1 MVERTIE
8 EGSARMPRKLVL
20 TVTFILTLVLVGSL
34 TFGVTALAEVP
45 KVQIDNEYIRIV
57 VNAGETNT
65 GRFSV
70 GTTGGDP
77 DRDTDQN
84 KHLIYGGD
92 DPWTSYTTVRV
103 GNQNWVY
110 GGETDRRAGSSGLYG
125 EMIQPPTVVDGKI
138 ESSWKLGPIQ
148 VWQVLSLTRSSTTG
162 LLDTAQIEYHV
173 ENLDSVPHMVGVRL
187 MLDTMLGS
195 NDGAPFRVDD
205 RGITTD
211 SVYYK
216 QNMPQ
221 FWQAFDSLA
230 RPQVMSQGTLTG
242 PGVTTPDR
250 VYFTNWG
257 SLADSPW
264 NFNFTP
270 GQDFQRIGEFELD
283 SAIALFWDQVSLAPG
298 EARSFVSYYGL
309 GGVTIAPGEL
319 IVGVT
324 SPAEITADPEG
335 FQTFSIIAYVQN
347 DGQGDARNVVA
358 ELKLPPGL
366 QLVGSPA
373 KVQLNDLEVGETKQ
387 TGWQV
392 GVRSITDGVFT
403 YEVEVSAQNSEPNR
417 VRRNVNVL
425 SPAKLQVLFS
435 GPPGLG
441 IKDERYE
448 PPVFEAKAVVRNEG
462 GTQFYGGT
470 FEILYPLGLDLVTGQ
485 NAKRFPGTIEP
496 GKEVSFK
503 WLLKPKDGFS
513 GPLPYSLRSID
524 ERGQQKVENMF
535 IIVPE
540 LKPKVWVGK
549 PERPGDQV
557 VRAGDY
563 FALPIWATNIH
574 DFLGIEL
581 DLSFDPEHLEIVG
594 RTLDISKGT
603 LFVEGGSWQMPS
615 VSNQTGQVLG
625 LQAQRGTG
633 NEVPLSY
640 GTVMTIHFRAKTA
653 GLGRVSLSGV
663 RVFTRQGV
671 LEAPSLVIEHKDII
685 IQP

>member
-1 MVERTIE
+1 
-8 EGSARMPRKLVL
+8 MPRKFLITLAGVVA
-20 TVTFILTLVLVGSL
+20 VTLIVSSGAMGLD
-34 TFGVTALAEVP
+34 AVP

-57 VNAGETNT
+57 ANAGETNT

-77 DRDTDQN
+77 DRLTDQN

-92 DPWTSYTTVRV
+92 DPWTSYTTIRV
-103 GNQNWVY
+103 DNQNWVY
-110 GGETDRRAGSSGLYG
+110 GGETDRRAGFNALYG
-125 EMIQPPTVVDGKI
+125 EMIQPPTIVEGKI
-138 ESSWKLGPIQ
+138 ESSWRLGPVQ
-148 VWQVLSLTRSSTTG
+148 VWQILSITRSSTTG

-173 ENLDSVPHMVGVRL
+173 ENIDSVPHMVGVRL
-187 MLDTMLGS
+187 MLDTMLGA

-211 SVYYK
+211 SVYYAVD
-216 QNMPQ
+216 MPQ

-230 RPQVMSQGTLTG
+230 NPQVMSQGTLTG
-242 PGVTTPDR
+242 RGVTTPDR

-257 SLADSPW
+257 SLADSAW
-264 NFNFTP
+264 NFDFTP
-270 GQDFQRIGEFELD
+270 GRDFQRIGEFELD

-298 EARSFVSYYGL
+298 ESRSFVSYYGL

-324 SPAEITADPEG
+324 SPAEITAEPG
-335 FQTFSIIAYVQN
+335 VFQTFSIVAYVQN
-347 DGQGDARNVVA
+347 DGQGDALDVVA

-366 QLVGSPA
+366 QIVGSQA
-373 KVQLNDLEVGETKQ
+373 KVALDELKVGETKQ

-392 GVRSITDGVFT
+392 GVHSIADGVFT
-403 YEVEVSAQNSEPNR
+403 YEVEVTARNSEPNR
-417 VRRNVNVL
+417 VRRNVQVL

-435 GPPGLG
+435 GTPGLG

-448 PPVFEAKAVVRNEG
+448 PSVFEAKAVIRNDG

-496 GKEVSFK
+496 GQEVSFK

-513 GPLPYSLRSID
+513 GPLPYSLRTVD

-540 LKPKVWVGK
+540 LK
-549 PERPGDQV
+549 
-557 VRAGDY
+557 A
-563 FALPIWATNIH
+563 
-574 DFLGIEL
+574 
-581 DLSFDPEHLEIVG
+581 
-594 RTLDISKGT
+594 
-603 LFVEGGSWQMPS
+603 
-615 VSNQTGQVLG
+615 
-625 LQAQRGTG
+625 
-633 NEVPLSY
+633 
-640 GTVMTIHFRAKTA
+640 
-653 GLGRVSLSGV
+653 
-663 RVFTRQGV
+663 
-671 LEAPSLVIEHKDII
+671 
-685 IQP
+685 

>member
-1 MVERTIE
+1 
-8 EGSARMPRKLVL
+8 MPRKFLITLAGVVA
-20 TVTFILTLVLVGSL
+20 VTLIVSSGAMGLD
-34 TFGVTALAEVP
+34 AVP

-57 VNAGETNT
+57 ANAGETNT

-77 DRDTDQN
+77 DRLTDQN

-92 DPWTSYTTVRV
+92 DPWTSYTTIRV
-103 GNQNWVY
+103 DNQNWVY
-110 GGETDRRAGSSGLYG
+110 GGETDRRAGFNALYG
-125 EMIQPPTVVDGKI
+125 EMIQPPTIVEGKI
-138 ESSWKLGPIQ
+138 ESSWRLGPVQ
-148 VWQVLSLTRSSTTG
+148 VWQILSITRSSTTG

-173 ENLDSVPHMVGVRL
+173 ENIDSVPHMVGVRL
-187 MLDTMLGS
+187 MLDTMLGA

-211 SVYYK
+211 SVYYAVD
-216 QNMPQ
+216 MPQ

-230 RPQVMSQGTLTG
+230 NPQVMSQGTLTG
-242 PGVTTPDR
+242 RGVTTPDR

-257 SLADSPW
+257 SLADSAW
-264 NFNFTP
+264 NFDFTP
-270 GQDFQRIGEFELD
+270 GRDFQRIGEFELD

-298 EARSFVSYYGL
+298 ESRSFVSYYGL

-324 SPAEITADPEG
+324 SPAEITAEPGG
-335 FQTFSIIAYVQN
+335 FQTFSIVAYVQN
-347 DGQGDARNVVA
+347 DGQGDALDVVA

-366 QLVGSPA
+366 QIVGSQA
-373 KVQLNDLEVGETKQ
+373 KVALDELKVGETKQ

-392 GVRSITDGVFT
+392 GVHSIADGVFT
-403 YEVEVSAQNSEPNR
+403 YEVEVTARNSEPNR
-417 VRRNVNVL
+417 VRRNVQVL

-448 PPVFEAKAVVRNEG
+448 PSVFEAKAVIRNDG

-496 GKEVSFK
+496 GQEVSFK

-513 GPLPYSLRSID
+513 GPLPYSLRTVD

-540 LKPKVWVGK
+540 LKAKVWVGE
-549 PERPGDQV
+549 PQMPRGGM

-563 FALPIWATNIH
+563 FSLPVWATNIH
-574 DFLGIEL
+574 DFRGVEL
-581 DLSFDPEHLEIVG
+581 DLGFDPEHLEIVG
-594 RTLDISKGT
+594 RTLDLSKGT
-603 LFVEGGSWQMPS
+603 LFVDGESWQMPT
-615 VSNQTGQVLG
+615 VSNATGEVRG
-625 LQAQRGTG
+625 LKADRGSG
-633 NEVPLSY
+633 NELRLSY
-640 GTVMTIHFRAKTA
+640 GTLMTIHFRAKTA
-653 GLGRVSLSGV
+653 GLGRVTIDNV
-663 RVFTRQGV
+663 RIFTKQGV
-671 LEAPSLVIEHKDII
+671 LDAPSLVIEHKDVI

>member
-1 MVERTIE
+1 
-8 EGSARMPRKLVL
+8 MPRKFL
-20 TVTFILTLVLVGSL
+20 LTLVGVL
-34 TFGVTALAEVP
+34 TLTLSVSFIATALDAVP
-45 KVQIDNEYIRIV
+45 NVQIDNEYIRIV

-77 DRDTDQN
+77 DRITDNN

-92 DPWTSYTTVRV
+92 DPWTSYTTIRV

-110 GGETDRRAGSSGLYG
+110 GGETDRRAGSSALYG
-125 EMIQPPTVVDGKI
+125 EMIQPPTIVDGKI
-138 ESSWKLGPIQ
+138 ESSWRMGPVQ

-173 ENLDSVPHMVGVRL
+173 ENIDSEPHMVGVRL
-187 MLDTMLGS
+187 MLDTMLGA

-211 SVYYK
+211 SVYYA
-216 QNMPQ
+216 QSMPQ

-230 RPQVMSQGTLTG
+230 NPQVMSQGTLTG

-264 NFNFTP
+264 NFDFTP
-270 GQDFQRIGEFELD
+270 GRDFQRTGEFELD

-324 SPAEITADPEG
+324 SPAEITSDPEG

-366 QLVGSPA
+366 QVVGSPA
-373 KVQLNDLEVGETKQ
+373 KVRLNDLQVGETKQ

-392 GVRSITDGVFT
+392 GVHSIADGVFT
-403 YEVEVSAQNSEPNR
+403 YEVEVTAENSEPNR
-417 VRRNVNVL
+417 VRRNVQVL
-425 SPAKLQVLFS
+425 SPAKLQVQFS
-435 GPPGLG
+435 GPVALG

-448 PPVFEAKAVVRNEG
+448 PATFEAKAVIRNVG
-462 GTQFYGGT
+462 GTPYYGGI
-470 FEILYPLGLDLVTGQ
+470 FEIKLLMGLELVTGQ
-485 NAKRFPGTIEP
+485 STKRFPSTIEP
-496 GKEVSFK
+496 GQEVSFK
-503 WLLKPKDGFS
+503 WLLKPEAGDFGSRF
-513 GPLPYSLRSID
+513 LPYSLTYVD
-524 ERGQQKVENMF
+524 ERGETKGANMY
-535 IIVPE
+535 ITIPE
-540 LKPKVWVGK
+540 LKPKVWVGE
-549 PERPGDQV
+549 PEV
-557 VRAGDY
+557 VHGGPVQTGDY
-563 FALPIWATNIH
+563 FSLPIWATNFEG
-574 DFLGIEL
+574 FLGADL
-581 DLSFDPEHLEIVG
+581 DLSFDPDHLEIVG
-594 RTLDISKGT
+594 RTLDISRGT
-603 LFVEGGSWQMPS
+603 LFVDGGTWQMPT
-615 VSNQTGQVLG
+615 VSNKAGEVLG
-625 LQAQRGTG
+625 LKGDRGAD
-633 NEVPLSY
+633 NELGLSY
-640 GTVMTIHFRAKTA
+640 GTLVTIHFRAKKE
-653 GLGRVSLSGV
+653 GLGNVTLDDV
-663 RVFTRQGV
+663 RIFTKQGIR
-671 LEAPSLVIEHKDII
+671 EAPSLVIEHKDII
-685 IQP
+685 IQPSR

>member
-1 MVERTIE
+1 
-8 EGSARMPRKLVL
+8 MPRKLLLILIGVL
-20 TVTFILTLVLVGSL
+20 ILTLAGSL
-34 TFGVTALAEVP
+34 SYVTTAIAEVP

-57 VNAGETNT
+57 VNAAETNT

-84 KHLIYGGD
+84 KHLIYGGN
-92 DPWTSYTTVRV
+92 DPWTSYTTLRI

-110 GGETDRRAGSSGLYG
+110 GNMTDRRAGSSALYG
-125 EMIQPPTVVDGKI
+125 EMIQPPTEVDGKI
-138 ESSWKLGPIQ
+138 ESSWRMGPIQ
-148 VWQVLSLTRSSTTG
+148 VWQILSLTRSSTTG

-173 ENLDSVPHMVGVRL
+173 ENLDSSSHMVGVRL
-187 MLDTMLGS
+187 MLDTMLGA

-205 RGITTD
+205 RGIMAD
-211 SVYYK
+211 SVYYR
-216 QNMPQ
+216 QNMPA

-264 NFNFTP
+264 NFDFTP
-270 GQDFQRIGEFELD
+270 GRDFQRIGEFELD

-298 EARSFVSYYGL
+298 ESRSFVSYYGL

-324 SPAEITADPEG
+324 SPAEITSNPEG

-347 DGQGDARNVVA
+347 DGQGDARGVVA

-373 KVQLNDLEVGETKQ
+373 KVQLDDLEVGETKQ

-417 VRRNVNVL
+417 VRRNVQVL

-448 PPVFEAKAVVRNEG
+448 PAVFEAKAVIRNEG
-462 GTQFYGGT
+462 GTQFFGGT
-470 FEILYPLGLDLVTGQ
+470 FEILYPLGLELVTGQ

-496 GKEVSFK
+496 GKDVSFK

-513 GPLPYSLRSID
+513 GPLPYSLRTID

-540 LKPKVWVGK
+540 LKPKVWIGE
-549 PERPGDQV
+549 PQV
-557 VRAGDY
+557 ARGGLVKAGDY
-563 FALPIWATNIH
+563 FSLPIWATNIH
-574 DFLGIEL
+574 DFLGVEL
-581 DLSFDPEHLEIVG
+581 DLSFDPEQLEIVG

-603 LFVEGGSWQMPS
+603 LFVDGGSWQMPN
-615 VSNQTGQVLG
+615 VLNATGQVLG
-625 LQAQRGTG
+625 LNAQRETG
-633 NEVPLSY
+633 NGLPLSY

-653 GLGRVSLSGV
+653 GLGRVSLDDV
-663 RVFTRQGV
+663 RVFTKQGT
-671 LEAPSLVIEHKDII
+671 LEAPSLGIEHSDII